1 MAWDAAEPQDTTKI
15 KNLGVVIRANND
27 AIQTADSTFQP
38 YALNYVNRTTIGP
51 IPDTPATIADTS
63 IMYCR
68 EGPVSGNPEIFAVN
82 TTDDVQITSE
92 GRVGSPTTDIN
103 AQKIYFG
110 TNTYYN
116 TQRSMVTAWAVIDG
130 TPANPNPAVFY
141 DKHYISSVTRTA
153 TGKYT
158 IVTDPVFPLATAN
171 KYCIMLSVSADDGSG
186 TDNVRIANYH
196 TVSWAADTLT
206 FKVNITNQSAEL
218 RNAIFT
224 VAIMGG
230 FSA

>member
-1 MAWDAAEPQDTTKI
+1 MAWDAAQPADNTKI
-15 KNLGVVIRANND
+15 RNLGVVIRANND

-116 TQRSMVTAWAVIDG
+116 TQRSMVNAWCTVDATG
-130 TPANPNPAVFY
+130 AFY
-141 DKHYISSVTRTA
+141 DKHYISTCVRTG
-153 TGKYT
+153 TGHYT
-158 IVTDPVFPLATAN
+158 LVTDAVFPEATAN
-171 KYCIMLSVSADDGSG
+171 KYCIMLTVSAQDGAT

-196 TVSWAADTLT
+196 TVSWAGNAFT
-206 FKVNITNQSAEL
+206 FKVNIANESAAL
-218 RNAIFT
+218 RDAPFSVSI
-224 VAIMGG
+224 VGG